1 MAAAASLCR
10 NFLTCRALSRC
21 SASPTGAVCVSICL
35 ETQSLRSV
43 TGKKATQLVDWG
55 HGNFGAEAASQAY
68 FHKSA
73 SQLTR
78 AEAARLAAVLPDP
91 EKWHADRP
99 GPYVAGRTGT
109 IVSRAG
115 EVTRD
120 DLDACVR

>member
-1 MAAAASLCR
+1 
-10 NFLTCRALSRC
+10 
-21 SASPTGAVCVSICL
+21 
-35 ETQSLRSV
+35 V

-91 EKWHADRP
+91 EKWHADKP

>member
-1 MAAAASLCR
+1 MIGGNREAR
-10 NFLTCRALSRC
+10 
-21 SASPTGAVCVSICL
+21 
-35 ETQSLRSV
+35 SLRFE
-43 TGKKATQLVDWG
+43 TAKKATQLVDWG
-55 HGNFGAEAASQAY
+55 HGNFGAEAASEAY
-68 FHKSA
+68 FHKPA

-91 EKWHADRP
+91 EKWRADKP